1 MLCMPQHHLTVMCMH
16 AKVSVG
22 PCLLNVLNACSLQ
35 VMCVGAVSCASLGE
49 LMYRVQR
56 PMQPEAPPLLHAAV
70 RSGSISMVSLLLDLG
85 SLG

>member
-1 MLCMPQHHLTVMCMH
+1 MLCCSN
-16 AKVSVG
+16 A
-22 PCLLNVLNACSLQ
+22 LNVGGSLQ

-49 LMYRVQR
+49 LVDRAQR
-56 PMQPEAPPLLHAAV
+56 AMQPEAPTLLHAAV

>member
-1 MLCMPQHHLTVMCMH
+1 MLC
-16 AKVSVG
+16 
-22 PCLLNVLNACSLQ
+22 CLNALNVGSLQ

-49 LMYRVQR
+49 LVDRAQR
-56 PMQPEAPPLLHAAV
+56 PMQPEAPTLLHAAV